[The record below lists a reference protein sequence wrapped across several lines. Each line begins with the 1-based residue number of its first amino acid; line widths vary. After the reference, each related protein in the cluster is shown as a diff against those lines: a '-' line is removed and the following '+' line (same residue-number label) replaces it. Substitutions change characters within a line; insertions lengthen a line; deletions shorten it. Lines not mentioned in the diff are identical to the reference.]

1 MEKENNGCILVKKK
15 DYEELLKQADANQPT
30 KIIIRNNGYYS
41 WYGSTTKD
49 TRIDLDIDVQNGS
62 IELDSKIIFQVRRI
76 IRQLK
81 ASLCKSWEEK
91 FSKEISNRDET
102 IKTLSEEIESI
113 KKMSYW
119 EFRKFKKT
127 LQL

>member
-49 TRIDLDIDVQNGS
+49 TRFDLDIDVQDGY

-76 IRQLK
+76 VEQLK
-81 ASLCKSWEEK
+81 TSLCKSWEKK
-91 FSKEISNRDET
+91 FFEELSYRDET
-102 IKTLSEEIESI
+102 IKTLYEEI
-113 KKMSYW
+113 KNMSYW

-127 LQL
+127 L

>member
-15 DYEELLKQADANQPT
+15 DYEELLKQVDANQST
-30 KIIIRNNGYYS
+30 KIIIRNNGDYT
-41 WYGSTTKD
+41 WYGSTRY
-49 TRIDLDIDVQNGS
+49 TRIDLDIDVQDGY

-76 IRQLK
+76 IGQLK

-127 LQL
+127 L